1 MARKYRNFVY
11 DENQRFIYPTS
22 DWGFKFL
29 LGTEE
34 NKDILLEL
42 LNRLFPDYHIESLE
56 YLPRDITIPVGK
68 MRDASFDVHCK
79 LQDGS
84 RMVIEMQNYIKSSFV
99 DRSTIYTAAAIL
111 DHYVNSRT
119 KGYSIGKTIFLA
131 ITGDPL
137 FKTVDRTPVRLAL
150 CDIDEPETTQR
161 NDKVLQIFLE
171 LPKFAGSLQEINEDT
186 PFLEKLSYV
195 LMEMADCKEIPDNL
209 HDSLLERLFKAADT
223 FSMKQDAKE
232 SYMKSI
238 IGEAE
243 YEANLE
249 DWKAEGLEEGLK
261 EGLKEGLEEGRREGL
276 KEGREEGLEEGRKEG
291 LEEGRREGI
300 QQGMQQGM
308 QQGKAEG
315 RAEVAAALKKAGVD
329 ISIISSS
336 TGLSKEEI
344 RNLYL

>member
-22 DWGFKFL
+22 DWGFKYL
-29 LGTEE
+29 LGSEE

-42 LNRLFPDYHIESLE
+42 LNRLFPDYHIESVE

-68 MRDASFDVHCK
+68 MRDASFDVHCR

-84 RMVIEMQNYIKSSFV
+84 RMVIEMQNYVKSSFI

-131 ITGDPL
+131 FAGDPL
-137 FKTVDRTPVRLAL
+137 FRNVDRTPVRLSL
-150 CDIDEPETTQR
+150 CDIDEVQTTQR
-161 NDKVLQIFLE
+161 NDKVLQIFIE
-171 LPKFAGSLQEINEDT
+171 LPKFDGSLQEINENT

-195 LMEMADCKEIPDNL
+195 LMEMADCREIPDNL
-209 HDSLLERLFKAADT
+209 HDPLLERIFRAADT
-223 FSMKQDAKE
+223 AKMKKDTKD

-249 DWKAEGLEEGLK
+249 DWKAEGLEEGRI
-261 EGLKEGLEEGRREGL
+261 EGLAAGRA
-276 KEGREEGLEEGRKEG
+276 
-291 LEEGRREGI
+291 EGI
-300 QQGMQQGM
+300 E
-308 QQGKAEG
+308 EG
-315 RAEVAAALKKAGVD
+315 RAEGSKAKSLEIAAALRKAGID
-329 ISIISSS
+329 TSIIASS
-336 TGLSKEEI
+336 TGLSEKEI
-344 RNLYL
+344 LAIDTTGTD

>member
-1 MARKYRNFVY
+1 MARKYRKFVY

-22 DWGFKFL
+22 DWGFKYL
-29 LGTEE
+29 LGSEQ

-79 LQDGS
+79 LRDGS

-119 KGYSIGKTIFLA
+119 KGYSIGRTIFLA

-137 FKTVDRTPVRLAL
+137 FRTVDRTPVRLGM
-150 CDIDEPETTQR
+150 CDLDELKTTQR
-161 NDKVLQIFLE
+161 SDKVLQIFLE
-171 LPKFAGSLQEINEDT
+171 LPKFAGSLQEIDENT

-195 LMEMADCKEIPDNL
+195 LMEMADCTDIPANL
-209 HDSLLERLFKAADT
+209 NDPLLERLFKIADT
-223 FSMKQDAKE
+223 ANMEKDTKE
-232 SYMKSI
+232 SYMRSI
-238 IGEAE
+238 LGEAE

-249 DWKAEGLEEGLK
+249 DWKEEGL
-261 EGLKEGLEEGRREGL
+261 
-276 KEGREEGLEEGRKEG
+276 
-291 LEEGRREGI
+291 
-300 QQGMQQGM
+300 
-308 QQGKAEG
+308 AEG
-315 RAEVAAALKKAGVD
+315 RAEGRAEGHAKGLAEGFKDGASAKSIEIASALKEAGVS
-329 ISIISSS
+329 IGIISAS
-336 TGLSKEEI
+336 TGLSEEEI
-344 RNLYL
+344 RNLPI

>member
-22 DWGFKFL
+22 DWGFKYL
-29 LGTEE
+29 LGSEE

-56 YLPRDITIPVGK
+56 FLPRDITIPVGK
-68 MRDASFDVHCK
+68 MRDASFDVHCRLK
-79 LQDGS
+79 DGS
-84 RMVIEMQNYIKSSFV
+84 RMVIEMQNYVKSSFF
-99 DRSTIYTAAAIL
+99 DRSTIYTAAAVL

-131 ITGDPL
+131 FAGDPL
-137 FKTVDRTPVRLAL
+137 FKTVARTPVRLAM
-150 CDIDEPETTQR
+150 CDIDEAETTQR
-161 NDKVLQIFLE
+161 SDKVLQIFIE

-195 LMEMADCKEIPDNL
+195 LMEMADCEDIPENL
-209 HDSLLERLFKAADT
+209 NDPLLERLFKAADT
-223 FSMKQDAKE
+223 AKMKRDTKE

-249 DWKAEGLEEGLK
+249 DWKAEGLEEGRV
-261 EGLKEGLEEGRREGL
+261 EGRA
-276 KEGREEGLEEGRKEG
+276 EGRKEG
-291 LEEGRREGI
+291 LEKGRKEGLEKGRKEGLEKGRKEGLEKGRKEGLEKGQREVARK
-300 QQGMQQGM
+300 M
-308 QQGKAEG
+308 KAEG
-315 RAEVAAALKKAGVD
+315 LDSAL
-329 ISIISSS
+329 ISNC
-336 TGLSKEEI
+336 TGLTIEEI
-344 RNLYL
+344 GLL

>member
-22 DWGFKFL
+22 DWGFKYL
-29 LGTEE
+29 LGSEE

-68 MRDASFDVHCK
+68 MRDASFDVHCLLK
-79 LQDGS
+79 DGS
-84 RMVIEMQNYIKSSFV
+84 RMVIEMQNYVKSSFF

-131 ITGDPL
+131 FAGDPL
-137 FKTVDRTPVRLAL
+137 FKTVARTPVRLAM

-161 NDKVLQIFLE
+161 SDKVLQIFIE
-171 LPKFAGSLQEINEDT
+171 LPKFAGSLQEINEST

-195 LMEMADCKEIPDNL
+195 LMEMADCEDIPNNL
-209 HDSLLERLFKAADT
+209 NDPLLERLFKAADT
-223 FSMKQDAKE
+223 AKMREDTKE
-232 SYMKSI
+232 SYMRSI
-238 IGEAE
+238 LGEAE

-249 DWKAEGLEEGLK
+249 DWKT
-261 EGLKEGLEEGRREGL
+261 
-276 KEGREEGLEEGRKEG
+276 EGLEEGRKEG
-291 LEEGRREGI
+291 ATAS
-300 QQGMQQGM
+300 
-308 QQGKAEG
+308 KH
-315 RAEVAAALKKAGVD
+315 EVAGKMKDEGLSPELIAKC
-329 ISIISSS
+329 
-336 TGLSKEEI
+336 TGLSIAEAQA
-344 RNLYL
+344 L

>member
-22 DWGFKFL
+22 DWGFKYL
-29 LGTEE
+29 LGSEE

-68 MRDASFDVHCK
+68 MRDASFDVHCLLK
-79 LQDGS
+79 DGS
-84 RMVIEMQNYIKSSFV
+84 RMVIEMQNYVKSSFF

-131 ITGDPL
+131 FAGDPL
-137 FKTVDRTPVRLAL
+137 FKTVARTPVRLAM

-161 NDKVLQIFLE
+161 SDKVLQIFIE
-171 LPKFAGSLQEINEDT
+171 LPKFAGSLQEINEST

-195 LMEMADCKEIPDNL
+195 LMEMADCEDIPDNL
-209 HDSLLERLFKAADT
+209 NDPLLERLFKAADT
-223 FSMKQDAKE
+223 AKMRKDTKE
-232 SYMKSI
+232 SYMRSI
-238 IGEAE
+238 LGEAE

-249 DWKAEGLEEGLK
+249 DWKT
-261 EGLKEGLEEGRREGL
+261 
-276 KEGREEGLEEGRKEG
+276 EGLEEGRKQGLAKG
-291 LEEGRREGI
+291 LEEGRE
-300 QQGMQQGM
+300 
-308 QQGKAEG
+308 EG
-315 RAEVAAALKKAGVD
+315 RKEGATASKHEVAGKMKDEGLSPELIAKC
-329 ISIISSS
+329 
-336 TGLSKEEI
+336 TGLSIAEAQA
-344 RNLYL
+344 L

>member
-22 DWGFKFL
+22 DWGFKYL
-29 LGTEE
+29 LGSEE

-68 MRDASFDVHCK
+68 MRDASFDVHCLLK
-79 LQDGS
+79 AGS
-84 RMVIEMQNYIKSSFV
+84 RMVIEMQNYVKSSFF

-131 ITGDPL
+131 FAGDPL
-137 FKTVDRTPVRLAL
+137 FKTVARTPVRLAM

-161 NDKVLQIFLE
+161 SDKVLQIFIE
-171 LPKFAGSLQEINEDT
+171 LPKFAGSLQEINEST

-195 LMEMADCKEIPDNL
+195 LMEMADCEDIPDNL
-209 HDSLLERLFKAADT
+209 NDPLLERLFKAADT
-223 FSMKQDAKE
+223 AKMRKDTKE
-232 SYMKSI
+232 SYMRSI
-238 IGEAE
+238 LGEAE

-249 DWKAEGLEEGLK
+249 DWKT
-261 EGLKEGLEEGRREGL
+261 EGLEEGRKQGL
-276 KEGREEGLEEGRKEG
+276 AKGLEEGRKEG
-291 LEEGRREGI
+291 REEGR
-300 QQGMQQGM
+300 
-308 QQGKAEG
+308 KEG
-315 RAEVAAALKKAGVD
+315 RKEGATASKHEVAGKMKDEGLSPELIAKC
-329 ISIISSS
+329 
-336 TGLSKEEI
+336 TGLSIAEAQA
-344 RNLYL
+344 L